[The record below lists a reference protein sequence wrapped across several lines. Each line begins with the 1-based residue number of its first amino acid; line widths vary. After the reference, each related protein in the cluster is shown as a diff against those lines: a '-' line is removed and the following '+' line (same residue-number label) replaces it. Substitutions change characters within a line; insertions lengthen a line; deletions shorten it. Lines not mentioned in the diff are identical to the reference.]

1 MFTRILR
8 TPLNSLALALGFA
21 SVALAAPS
29 LTSLGPIQH
38 GDASLT
44 VHGSEGAGVTYTV
57 EELERFPT
65 YRLTTV
71 TPWRPEPATFEGVLL
86 TDVLAASELRNVP
99 AIRVIAENDFSSD
112 IPKEVWD
119 SVPVLIA
126 TRVNGAPI
134 SRRERGPILFVVEDA
149 VYHEVA
155 IVEERHLVWMAAR
168 IEPLR

>member
-1 MFTRILR
+1 MIPRMFRNALM
-8 TPLNSLALALGFA
+8 SLTFA
-21 SVALAAPS
+21 FATATASAAPTP
-29 LTSLGPIQH
+29 TSLRPVSH

-44 VHGSEGAGVTYTV
+44 VHTVAGESVTYPI

-65 YRLTTV
+65 YTLTTV

-86 TDVLAASELRNVP
+86 TDVLAASGLGDVP
-99 AIRVIAENDFSSD
+99 AIRVTAENDFSSD
-112 IPKEVWD
+112 IPNEVWD
-119 SVPVLIA
+119 SVPVLLA

-149 VYHEVA
+149 LYQTTGV
-155 IVEERHLVWMAAR
+155 VEERHLVWMAAR